1 MWFKLLIFAI
11 AGVALY
17 RFFGGKVPFLDSD
30 SLKKNEKIKEN
41 ESDFGQIKATYSCA
55 VCGTYVTEEDA
66 LIYKRKTYC
75 STECLEKE
83 K

>member
-1 MWFKLLIFAI
+1 MWFKLLILVI

-17 RFFGGKVPFLDSD
+17 RFFGGKVPFLD
-30 SLKKNEKIKEN
+30 KEIKESK
-41 ESDFGQIKATYSCA
+41 EEHEFGKIEATSSCT

-66 LIYKRKTYC
+66 LIYKKRTYC
-75 STECLEKE
+75 STECLEKV

>member
-1 MWFKLLIFAI
+1 MWFKLLILAI

-17 RFFGGKVPFLDSD
+17 RFFGGKVSFLDND
-30 SLKKNEKIKEN
+30 KKEQREE
-41 ESDFGQIKATYSCA
+41 ESDFGKIEATSSCA

-66 LIYKRKTYC
+66 LIHKKNTYC
-75 STECLEKE
+75 SIECLEKA

>member
-1 MWFKLLIFAI
+1 MWFKLLILAI

-17 RFFGGKVPFLDSD
+17 RFFGGQVPFLDND
-30 SLKKNEKIKEN
+30 KKEKKEE
-41 ESDFGQIKATYSCA
+41 ESDFGKIEATSACS

-66 LIYKRKTYC
+66 LIHKKITYC
-75 STECLEKE
+75 STECLEKA

>member
-1 MWFKLLIFAI
+1 MWLRLLILII

-17 RFFGGKVPFLDSD
+17 RFFGGKVPFLDKDFSD
-30 SLKKNEKIKEN
+30 KSKKVKDD
-41 ESDFGQIKATYSCA
+41 ESDFGKIEATSSCV

-66 LIYKRKTYC
+66 LIYQKKTYC
-75 STECLEKE
+75 STECLEKA

>member
-17 RFFGGKVPFLDSD
+17 RFFGGKVPFLDKD
-30 SLKKNEKIKEN
+30 FRDKDKKEQEEHEFGKIE
-41 ESDFGQIKATYSCA
+41 ATSSCA

-66 LIYKRKTYC
+66 LIHKKRTYC
-75 STECLEKE
+75 STECLEKA

>member
-17 RFFGGKVPFLDSD
+17 RFFGGKVPFLDTEEKE
-30 SLKKNEKIKEN
+30 LKEEHD
-41 ESDFGQIKATYSCA
+41 DFGKIEATSSCV

-66 LIYKRKTYC
+66 LIYQKRTYC

>member
-30 SLKKNEKIKEN
+30 SSEKRKKGNED
-41 ESDFGQIKATYSCA
+41 ESDFGKIEATSSCA

-66 LIYKRKTYC
+66 LIHKKITYC
-75 STECLEKE
+75 STECLEKA

>member
-1 MWFKLLIFAI
+1 MWFKLLILII

-17 RFFGGKVPFLDSD
+17 RFFGGKVPFLDKE
-30 SLKKNEKIKEN
+30 KKEQ
-41 ESDFGQIKATYSCA
+41 ESDFGKIQPTSACA

-66 LIYKRKTYC
+66 LIYKKRTYC
-75 STECLEKE
+75 STECLEKA

>member
-17 RFFGGKVPFLDSD
+17 RLFGGKVPFLDSD
-30 SLKKNEKIKEN
+30 SSKKSEEVKEDDF
-41 ESDFGQIKATYSCA
+41 DFGKIEATSSCA

-66 LIYKRKTYC
+66 LIHKKITYC
-75 STECLEKE
+75 STECLEKV

>member
-1 MWFKLLIFAI
+1 MLFKLLILAI

-17 RFFGGKVPFLDSD
+17 RLFGGKVPFLDKD
-30 SLKKNEKIKEN
+30 KKESKE
-41 ESDFGQIKATYSCA
+41 EHDFGKIEATSSCA

-66 LIYKRKTYC
+66 LIYQKKTYC
-75 STECLEKE
+75 STECLEKA

>member
-17 RFFGGKVPFLDSD
+17 RFFGGKVPFLDKD
-30 SLKKNEKIKEN
+30 KKEQE
-41 ESDFGQIKATYSCA
+41 EEHEFGTIEATSSCT

-66 LIYKRKTYC
+66 LIHKKRTYC
-75 STECLEKE
+75 STECLEKA

>member
-1 MWFKLLIFAI
+1 MWFKLLILVI

-17 RFFGGKVPFLDSD
+17 RFFGGKVPFLDKEFLDKS
-30 SLKKNEKIKEN
+30 KKVKEE
-41 ESDFGQIKATYSCA
+41 ESDFGKIEATSACS

-66 LIYKRKTYC
+66 LIYKKRTYC
-75 STECLEKE
+75 STECLEKA